1 MRNLAALLILSA
13 SRHILRIRR
22 RRADW
27 RRAFCVQLRAVVDF
41 IWFRQRVM
49 LALVSGLFGAV
60 VGACVTAWRFA

>member
-27 RRAFCVQLRAVVDF
+27 RRAFCAQLRAVVECLT
-41 IWFRQRVM
+41 VG
-49 LALVSGLFGAV
+49 LAFAPV
-60 VGACVTAWRFA
+60 VGFCLLAGRA